1 MTSPALQRYVI
12 AWAER
17 EVAIA
22 SVKRAEKDMFNEQP
36 AVRYLDPQ
44 KGWVMIDSMKKA
56 IAGMDWGILI
66 AAPLLTFAAVVMA
79 AGALVFYAVLKPVE
93 LVLLWEAR
101 R

>member
-1 MTSPALQRYVI
+1 
-12 AWAER
+12 
-17 EVAIA
+17 
-22 SVKRAEKDMFNEQP
+22 
-36 AVRYLDPQ
+36 
-44 KGWVMIDSMKKA
+44 MIDSMKKA